1 MRGFLRS
8 RPLATALVAVA
19 AALWGL
25 DAWIRA
31 PLAQSTAVATI
42 VFGEHVVLVLLTLP
56 FLAAALT
63 AVVRLG
69 WRHVLA
75 AVVIGAGSSAVATIL
90 FTQAFVDGHDFV
102 TPVVLQKIQ
111 PVIAVVC
118 AGIVLGER
126 PSRSFALFFVPALV
140 GTWLMGVQH
149 PFHPTVHGL
158 RPTLYALGAAGLWAL
173 GTVLGRYLAR
183 DMRFEHVATLRFV
196 FGLVGSAAALLF
208 LGAPAFASAHDTVW
222 IAALAV
228 VTGFLAL
235 GLYYYGLRRTPA
247 VAATLAEL
255 AFPVSATLVL
265 YFKFDQAPTHLQW
278 VGLALTSLVVALLPA
293 RPRDIVPT
301 APDPAPVPAP
311 A

>member
-1 MRGFLRS
+1 MRAFVRS
-8 RPLATALVAVA
+8 RPFATVLVAVA

-31 PLAQSTAVATI
+31 PLAQSTKVGTI
-42 VFGEHVVLVLLTLP
+42 VFGEHVVLVALTLP
-56 FLAAALT
+56 FVLAALT
-63 AVVRLG
+63 AVWRLG

-90 FTQAFVDGHDFV
+90 FTQAFVQGHDYV
-102 TPVVLQKIQ
+102 TPVVLQKVQ
-111 PVIAVVC
+111 PVIAVAC
-118 AGIVLGER
+118 AGVILGER
-126 PSRSFALFFVPALV
+126 PTRRYALYFIPALV
-140 GTWLMGVQH
+140 GTWLMGVPH

-158 RPTLYALGAAGLWAL
+158 RTTLYALGAAALWAL

-196 FGLVGSAAALLF
+196 FGLAGSAVALLV
-208 LGAPAFASAHDTVW
+208 LGAPAFASGHDTVW
-222 IAALAV
+222 IAVLAV

-235 GLYYYGLRRTPA
+235 GLYYYGLQRTPA

-265 YFKFDQAPTHLQW
+265 YFKFGQAPTHLQW
-278 VGLALTSLVVALLPA
+278 IGLALTSLVVALLPA
-293 RPRDIVPT
+293 RPRGTVEVP
-301 APDPAPVPAP
+301 PAP
-311 A
+311 APAPA

>member
-1 MRGFLRS
+1 MRQFVRT
-8 RPLATALVAVA
+8 RPFATSLVAVA

-42 VFGEHVVLVLLTLP
+42 VFGEHVLLVLLTLP
-56 FLAAALT
+56 FLVAALT
-63 AVVRLG
+63 TVVRLG

-75 AVVIGAGSSAVATIL
+75 AVVIGAGSSALATIL
-90 FTQAFVDGHDFV
+90 FTQAFVDGNDFV
-102 TPVVLQKIQ
+102 TPVVLQKVQ

-118 AGIVLGER
+118 AGVILGER
-126 PSRSFALFFVPALV
+126 PTRRFAFYFVPALV
-140 GTWLMGVQH
+140 GAWLMGVPH

-158 RPTLYALGAAGLWAL
+158 TPTLYALGAAALWAL

-196 FGLVGSAAALLF
+196 FGLAGSAVALLV
-208 LGAPAFASAHDTVW
+208 LGAPAFASLHDTFW
-222 IAALAV
+222 IGVLAV

-235 GLYYYGLRRTPA
+235 GLYYYGLQRTPA
-247 VAATLAEL
+247 VAATIAEL
-255 AFPVSATLVL
+255 AFPISATLVL
-265 YFKFDQAPTHLQW
+265 YFKFGQAPTHLQW
-278 VGLALTSLVVALLPA
+278 VGLALTSLVVALLPI
-293 RPRDIVPT
+293 RPRDTVEV
-301 APDPAPVPAP
+301 PVPVIAP

>member
-1 MRGFLRS
+1 MLALLRT
-8 RPLATALVAVA
+8 RPAATALVAVA

-31 PLAQSTAVATI
+31 PLAQSTKVATI
-42 VFGEHVVLVLLTLP
+42 VFGEHVVLVALTLP

-63 AVVRLG
+63 TVVRLG

-90 FTQAFVDGHDFV
+90 FTEVVAKYHDFV
-102 TPVVLQKIQ
+102 TPVVLQKVQ
-111 PVIAVVC
+111 PVIA
-118 AGIVLGER
+118 IVFAAVMLGER
-126 PSRSFALFFVPALV
+126 PRRAFVFYLVPALV

-149 PFHPTVHGL
+149 PFDPTVHGM
-158 RPTLYALGAAGLWAL
+158 RPTFYALGAATLWAL

-196 FGLVGSAAALLF
+196 FGLAGSAVALLV
-208 LGAPAFASAHDTVW
+208 LGAPAFASSYDTFW
-222 IAALAV
+222 IAVLAV
-228 VTGFLAL
+228 VTGFVAL
-235 GLYYYGLRRTPA
+235 GLYYYGLQRTPA
-247 VAATLAEL
+247 VAATIAEL

-265 YFKFDQAPTHLQW
+265 YFKFGQAPTHLQW

-293 RPRDIVPT
+293 RPRGTVEV
-301 APDPAPVPAP
+301 PVPAV
-311 A
+311 AAA